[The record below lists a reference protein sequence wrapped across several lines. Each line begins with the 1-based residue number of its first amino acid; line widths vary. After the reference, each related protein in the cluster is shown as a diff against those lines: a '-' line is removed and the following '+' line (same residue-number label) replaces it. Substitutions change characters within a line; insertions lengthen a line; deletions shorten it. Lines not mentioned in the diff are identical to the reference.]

1 MRDTDA
7 PITFVCYICV
17 LVILFNQLFEI
28 QIPRMILIL
37 AGWILLV
44 GITFNFFDVFM
55 WLIHFIK
62 QRRGK

>member
-1 MRDTDA
+1 MRDL
-7 PITFVCYICV
+7 I
-17 LVILFNQLFEI
+17 ILFNQLFGI

-44 GITFNFFDVFM
+44 GFAFDFFDVFVD
-55 WLIHFIK
+55 LIHFIK